1 MEYSPSLDD
10 SQSMENLHH
19 WFHDSPPM
27 VPFQDFLGFDEP
39 RIVVIKRLLYIG
51 LFHDSASLVNCRVIL
66 PVYIEVPMLVV
77 GQYLFKQHSYRHFY
91 EQIYWEC
98 NTSGCNY
105 EVRTEER
112 IHYNNNVRTIEKHT
126 TCMSVDIHG
135 VNPVHTHDAP
145 SPTLV
150 DLLVFLADMTEQAV
164 NTIEPIDLIIDTF
177 YARADVKMANLLP
190 SVEHIKKNLIHL
202 RQNKDMYNVL
212 LNPNP

>member
-1 MEYSPSLDD
+1 MEQVASLDD
-10 SQSMENLHH
+10 SLSVIPFRSMN
-19 WFHDSPPM
+19 
-27 VPFQDFLGFDEP
+27 FLGFDRFTDEHFQHWNYLQHF
-39 RIVVIKRLLYIG
+39 KYL
-51 LFHDSASLVNCRVIL
+51 ASSVTCRVIL
-66 PVYIEVPMLVV
+66 PVFMEVPMLVV